1 MIKETIMKEADSDFD
16 AIILTQVA
24 ARSSQVYFIYDVEA
38 QKLRY
43 LNPAA
48 ETLWQVPSQSLP
60 EEPERLLKM
69 VHPEDLAFLKEH
81 YQNLLDESGQP
92 PEVERLAEEM
102 AAPAAKPPEF
112 RLRLPG
118 DTVKWICLTVYSI
131 QREKQRLLAGYA
143 EDITARKEYLEATL
157 KFNAKKNAILEILS
171 HELAAPF
178 ANIQGL
184 ATLLEHSVSE
194 GETVEEWIRYIRE
207 NAQKGSDLIRN
218 FVDAEFL
225 ESSRV
230 VLHKERTDLVAIFR
244 TMLEDYQRA
253 EGLIAKQFILSSP
266 APSIY
271 LSVDTFKFMQAIN
284 NLISNAIKFTPDN
297 GRIEVSIQERPSEAT
312 SAPAVLISV
321 ADNGIGIPAKL
332 QPVVFDKFTKARRPG
347 LRGEKTTG
355 LGMSVIKTI
364 VELHQGRVWF
374 KSTEGEGTTFYVE
387 VPKEQE

>member
-1 MIKETIMKEADSDFD
+1 MKEADLNFD
-16 AIILTQVA
+16 AIVLTQVA
-24 ARSSQVYFIYDVEA
+24 ARSRQVYFMYDVEA
-38 QKLRY
+38 HKLRY

-48 ETLWQVPSQSLP
+48 GKLWQVPPQSLP
-60 EEPERLLKM
+60 DEPEKLLKM
-69 VHPEDLAFLKEH
+69 VHPQDLALLEQH
-81 YQNLLDESGQP
+81 YQILLDESGP
-92 PEVERLAEEM
+92 LLPVERSVAEI
-102 AAPAAKPPEF
+102 AAPAAKPLEF

-118 DTVKWICLTVYSI
+118 DTIRWICLTVYSI
-131 QREKQRLLAGYA
+131 QREKQLLLAGYA
-143 EDITARKEYLEATL
+143 EDITARKEYLEVTL
-157 KFNAKKNAILEILS
+157 KFNAKKNAMLEILS

-184 ATLLEHSVSE
+184 VTLLEHSVSE
-194 GETVEEWIRYIRE
+194 GETVEELIRYIRE
-207 NAQKGSDLIRN
+207 NAKKGSDLIHN

-230 VLHKERTDLVAIFR
+230 VLQKERTDLVARFH

-253 EGLIAKQFILSSP
+253 EGLIAKQFMLSSS

-297 GRIEVSIQERPSEAT
+297 GRIEVSIEERLGEAT
-312 SAPAVLISV
+312 GASTILISV
-321 ADNGIGIPAKL
+321 ADDGIGIPVQL
-332 QPVVFDKFTKARRPG
+332 QPVLFDKFTKARRPG

-374 KSTEGEGTTFYVE
+374 QSKEGEGTTFYVE